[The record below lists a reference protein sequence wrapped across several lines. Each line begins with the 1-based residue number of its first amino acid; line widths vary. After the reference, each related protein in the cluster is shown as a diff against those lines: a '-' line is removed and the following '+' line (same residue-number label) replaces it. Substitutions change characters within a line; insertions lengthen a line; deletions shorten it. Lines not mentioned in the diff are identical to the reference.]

1 MFQGKHR
8 GYAMPVIIRFLA
20 IPHTLLRI
28 WRRIQLDDLILGT
41 NDDSYYDNRYV
52 EFDSKLAQ
60 QYIEIYKE
68 RFQKYKVESK
78 SLKR

>member
-1 MFQGKHR
+1 MEGHSTEYEDVTPDKLKILS
-8 GYAMPVIIRFLA
+8 V
-20 IPHTLLRI
+20 
-28 WRRIQLDDLILGT
+28 DDLILGI
-41 NDDSYYDNRYV
+41 NDDSTYDTHYV

-68 RFQKYKVESK
+68 RFQKYKVKSK